1 MYIAFSAFIQRILIT
16 LSMYIHCTG
25 GNCLTAMVATLS
37 VEEMNIGEAVS
48 TCRFSQR
55 VACIANSVR

>member
-1 MYIAFSAFIQRILIT
+1 MFPLISAQLVMLQFF
-16 LSMYIHCTG
+16 MCKG
-25 GNCLTAMVATLS
+25 GNCLTAMIATLS
-37 VEEMNIGEAVS
+37 VEEVNLGESVS